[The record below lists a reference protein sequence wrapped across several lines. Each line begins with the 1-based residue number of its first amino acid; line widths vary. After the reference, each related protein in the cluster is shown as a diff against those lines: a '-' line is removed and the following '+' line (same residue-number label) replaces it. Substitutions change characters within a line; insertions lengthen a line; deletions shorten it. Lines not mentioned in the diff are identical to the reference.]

1 MRNRDSTSIRKP
13 SGRQEDDITDDNV
26 KTDSN
31 RQFNSISTLERKRL
45 FKEYDTKIK
54 DNLKTKKKITDMEKE
69 YDWYGDKMTFNEGW
83 DSGLDM
89 NTFRISTLNINGISK
104 NLDWLEWEILLD
116 KSKNLQIDCMG
127 ITEPNINFN
136 NNKVMLSLYEKMKA
150 LDRHMQVTVSC
161 SNQLNSME
169 KSGVEQQL
177 F

>member
-1 MRNRDSTSIRKP
+1 
-13 SGRQEDDITDDNV
+13 
-26 KTDSN
+26 
-31 RQFNSISTLERKRL
+31 
-45 FKEYDTKIK
+45 
-54 DNLKTKKKITDMEKE
+54 MENE
-69 YDWYGDKMTFNEGW
+69 YDWYEDEMTFNKGW
-83 DSGLDM
+83 DSGIDM

-150 LDRHMQVTVSC
+150 LNRHMQVTVSC

-169 KSGVEQQL
+169 KSEVVQQL
-177 F
+177 S